1 MAKKYITTTLP
12 YVNAEPHIGYAWEVI
27 RADAWARFQRMAG
40 HEVFFNVGTDEHG
53 AKIYERAQEL
63 GLDTQ
68 AYCDQQVEKFKEL
81 KNVLNL
87 SFDNFIRTTDEHHM
101 KAAQEFWRQA
111 EANGYIY
118 KKNYKTKY
126 CVGCELEKTDSELV
140 DGCCPLHPNRKIE
153 IREEENYFF
162 KFSAFQQKLLGLY
175 EKNPEF
181 IVPAHRFNEIK
192 SFVNMGLEDFSISRV
207 KEKMPWG
214 VPVPGDESQVMYVW
228 FDALINYVSAIGW
241 PASAEASAGKPD
253 DSAQLPVGAPG
264 TFFDW
269 WPGIQV
275 AGKDNLRPQS
285 AMWQAMLMAV
295 NLPASKQIF
304 INSFLT
310 SNGQKMSKSLGNVIS
325 PYEMVEKF
333 GIDGTRYILLSLNSF
348 GDDVDI
354 NWEWMT
360 EKYNADLAN
369 GLGNLVSR
377 VIKLSPEAKLRGE
390 SPRSLASGKLD
401 PFIEKME
408 LSFGLDYIW
417 GIIKE
422 DNKFIEDNKP
432 WELAKNDSERFQ
444 EVMQKLVEDLS
455 VISDLL
461 TPFLPETAEKIKK
474 ALETRQVEPL
484 FQRIK

>member
-1 MAKKYITTTLP
+1 MQNKFYITTTLP
-12 YVNAEPHIGYAWEVI
+12 YINADPHVGYAWEVV
-27 RADAWARFQRMAG
+27 RADAWARFQRLSG
-40 HEVFFNVGTDEHG
+40 NDIFFNIGTDEHG
-53 AKIYERAQEL
+53 SKIFERANEL

-68 AYCDQQVEKFKEL
+68 VYCDQQVEKFREL

-87 SFDNFIRTTDEHHM
+87 SFDNFIRTTDEHHV
-101 KAAQEFWRQA
+101 KAAQEFWRQTKN
-111 EANGYIY
+111 NGYIY

-126 CVGCELEKTDSELV
+126 CVGCEMEKTDSELV
-140 DGCCPLHPNRKIE
+140 DNCCPLHPNREIE

-162 KFSAFQQKLLGLY
+162 KFSAFQQKLLELY
-175 EKNPEF
+175 EKNPNF
-181 IVPAHRFNEIK
+181 VVPAHRFNEIK
-192 SFVNMGLEDFSISRV
+192 SFVSMGLEDFSISRV

-214 VPVPGDESQVMYVW
+214 VPVPDDEEQVMYVW
-228 FDALINYVSAIGW
+228 FDALVNYISAIGW
-241 PASAEASAGKPD
+241 PD
-253 DSAQLPVGAPG
+253 DMKKFNS
-264 TFFDW
+264 W

-348 GDDVDI
+348 GDDADI
-354 NWEWMT
+354 SWEWMT

-369 GLGNLVSR
+369 GIGNLISR
-377 VIKLSPEAKLRGE
+377 TVKLSSMTNDQFPISNEFSMTNDQISKF
-390 SPRSLASGKLD
+390 LD
-401 PFIEKME
+401 KFQIDKALE
-408 LSFGLDYIW
+408 YIW
-417 GIIKE
+417 NIIKE
-422 DNKFIEDNKP
+422 DNKYIEDNKP
-432 WELAKNDSERFQ
+432 WELAKSNEKKFK
-444 EVMQKLVEDLS
+444 EVMQKLLDDLDL
-455 VISDLL
+455 ISQLL
-461 TPFLPETAEKIKK
+461 LPFLPDTSEKIKK
-474 ALETRQVEPL
+474 ALETKQVEPL

>member
-12 YVNAEPHIGYAWEVI
+12 YINADPHIGYAWEVI

-68 AYCDQQVEKFKEL
+68 TYCDQQVEKFKEM

-87 SFDNFIRTTDEHHM
+87 SFDNFIRTTDERHM
-101 KAAQEFWRQA
+101 KSAQEFWRQA
-111 EANGYIY
+111 EVNGYIY
-118 KKNYKTKY
+118 KKDYKTKY

-140 DGCCPLHPNRKIE
+140 DNCCPLHPNRKIE

-162 KFSAFQQKLLGLY
+162 KFSAFQQKLLDLY

-181 IVPAHRFNEIK
+181 VVPAHRFNEIK
-192 SFVNMGLEDFSISRV
+192 SFVGMGLEDFSISRV

-214 VPVPGDESQVMYVW
+214 VPVPNDEDQVMYVW

-241 PASAEASAGKPD
+241 PGDMEKFNS
-253 DSAQLPVGAPG
+253 
-264 TFFDW
+264 W

-333 GIDGTRYILLSLNSF
+333 GADGTRYILLSLNSF

-369 GLGNLVSR
+369 GIGNLISRTVKLISMTNFQFPISNKVSMTNDQFSKF
-377 VIKLSPEAKLRGE
+377 IDKL
-390 SPRSLASGKLD
+390 
-401 PFIEKME
+401 E
-408 LSFGLDYIW
+408 LNNALDYIW
-417 GIIKE
+417 SIIKE
-422 DNKFIEDNKP
+422 DNKFIENNKP
-432 WELAKNDSERFQ
+432 WELQENNSEKFK
-444 EVMQKLVEDLS
+444 EVMQKLIIDLS
-455 VISDLL
+455 VISELL
-461 TPFLPETAEKIKK
+461 IPFLPETSEKIKK
-474 ALETRQVEPL
+474 ALETKQVEPL
-484 FQRIK
+484 FQRIR